1 MRVPHDPDGNAWRR
15 AIRATVVVPT
25 LFGLAVAV
33 GSDVVALYVLFGSFT
48 MLVFGDFGGAIH
60 HRITAYVATTV
71 AGLGLIVVGTA
82 LSESY
87 VAAAIVAFFVVFALT
102 LGAVIG
108 PAVGQLRTPL
118 VLAFVL
124 PASVPAPFHDVDERL
139 LGWTLGGAASV
150 VAALLLFPRRDE
162 LVVVTDCAAQAC
174 SSFAGSIAECS
185 LDELG
190 PARTLAAASAFG
202 ATQRRRALVLLIDEL
217 QEFNRFAAEMPAKVL
232 ADAAAHERLAAA
244 VQSTLAQC
252 ADSLRGDG
260 ELPDLEALDL
270 ARAAHRHELEEWAE
284 RELRNGSPERVLDG
298 LDAER
303 PLRLLSQVTL
313 GIATCTTVAAGAPPP
328 TAWHDLP
335 PRQAQGSAVSEA
347 WHAMR
352 AHLVLTSVRLHD
364 ALRAGAAIGIAL
376 LIAGAFDF
384 QHGFWVVL
392 GALAVLR
399 TSVLAEGKTAVE
411 AVVGTAIGFLAAFP
425 LLWLVGTSTV
435 VPWILLPPLV
445 FLAGYAGGV
454 LPFAVGQ
461 MAFTMFVVLAVDII
475 VPKGWHTGEIR
486 LIDVAV
492 GAAVSVVVGLVFWP
506 RGAHV
511 QMRRGIAALYRSTAV
526 LLATSFGDA
535 MGTSAESPTNARRD
549 DADALNRARSALED
563 LVAERGNAGPHVA
576 SAVTLVASGANLR
589 AAADRIGRAQRLRGA
604 PPETF
609 VRDVDIVTARFDA
622 LADAVEERR
631 PVLDGASAADMRDER
646 RAMTVGLLS
655 DVAYAHDGLH
665 HDAFALVWLGHW
677 LLDLEHAADDLVGP
691 VADLARR

>member
-1 MRVPHDPDGNAWRR
+1 VPHDPDGNAWRR

-25 LFGLAVAV
+25 LFGLAVAA
-33 GSDVVALYVLFGSFT
+33 GSDVVALYVLFGAFT
-48 MLVFGDFGGAIH
+48 MLVFGDYGGPTH

-71 AGLGLIVVGTA
+71 AGLLLIVVGTA

-87 VAAAIVAFFVVFALT
+87 VAAAIVAAFVAFALT

-108 PAVGQLRTPL
+108 PAVAQLRTPL

-139 LGWTLGGAASV
+139 QGWALGGV
-150 VAALLLFPRRDE
+150 VSLVVALLLFPRRDE
-162 LVVVTDCAAQAC
+162 LEVVTDCAAKAC
-174 SSFAGSIAECS
+174 SSFAGSIAPCN

-190 PARTLAAASAFG
+190 PARALAAASAFG
-202 ATQRRRALVLLIDEL
+202 ATRRRRALVLLIDEL
-217 QEFNRFAAEMPAKVL
+217 QEFNRFAAETPAQPL
-232 ADAAAHERLAAA
+232 ADEAVHDRLAAS
-244 VQSTLAQC
+244 VRSTLAQC
-252 ADSLRGDG
+252 AASLRGDG

-270 ARAAHRHELEEWAE
+270 ARAAHRQEVEAWAE
-284 RELRNGSPERVLDG
+284 RELQVGSPELVIDA

-313 GIATCTTVAAGAPPP
+313 GIATCTTVVAGAPAPEM
-328 TAWHDLP
+328 WHDLP
-335 PRQAQGSAVSEA
+335 PRQSQGSAAGEA
-347 WHAMR
+347 WRAVR
-352 AHLVLTSVRLHD
+352 AHFVLTSVRLHD
-364 ALRAGAAIGIAL
+364 ALRAGAAIGLSL
-376 LIAGAFDF
+376 LVAGAFDF

-445 FLAGYAGGV
+445 FLAAFAGGV

-461 MAFTMFVVLAVDII
+461 MAFTMFVVLAIDII

-486 LIDVAV
+486 LIDVMT
-492 GAAVSVVVGLVFWP
+492 GAAVSVIAGLVFWP

-511 QMRRGIAALYRSTAV
+511 EMRRAIAALYRSTAA
-526 LLATSFGDA
+526 LLAAAFRDA
-535 MGTSAESPTNARRD
+535 MGTSSARTSDARRD
-549 DADALNRARSALED
+549 DADALNLARSAVED
-563 LVAERGNAGPHVA
+563 LVAERGHAGPHVA
-576 SAVTLVASGANLR
+576 SAVTLVATGANLR
-589 AAADRIGRAQRLRGA
+589 AAADRIGRVQRVHEA

-609 VRDVDIVTARFDA
+609 VRDVEVVAARFDA
-622 LADAVEERR
+622 IADAVDQRR
-631 PVLDGASAADMRDER
+631 PVLDRASADKMCDDR
-646 RAMTVGLLS
+646 RTMTVRLLN
-655 DVAYAHDGLH
+655 DVTCAQERHG
-665 HDAFALVWLGHW
+665 DAFALVWLGHW
-677 LLDLEHAADDLVGP
+677 LLDLEHAADDLIDP
-691 VADLARR
+691 VADLSH